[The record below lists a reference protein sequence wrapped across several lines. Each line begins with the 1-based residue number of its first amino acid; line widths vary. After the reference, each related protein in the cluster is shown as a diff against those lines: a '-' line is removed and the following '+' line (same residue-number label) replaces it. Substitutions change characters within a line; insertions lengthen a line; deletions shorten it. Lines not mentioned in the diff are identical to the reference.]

1 MSNIRDRSSSDDDD
15 DFTHET
21 NRKRDEVGA
30 PLREIK
36 YKGKEGGK
44 GGKDRTTSTPRWRSI
59 PGLTN
64 KVKKVQIVAACL
76 AGNQISSGESMHQD
90 AKEAKADQLYQTVSA
105 SSLFLQRVH
114 VRGDSAPSY

>member
-64 KVKKVQIVAACL
+64 KVNDRTNPFQGVWLWV
-76 AGNQISSGESMHQD
+76 
-90 AKEAKADQLYQTVSA
+90 VSHLC
-105 SSLFLQRVH
+105 S
-114 VRGDSAPSY
+114 